1 MNDFS
6 RFSSVTSMLNHLSWP
21 TLEQRRNYFKLLMLF
36 KLIHGLVAIPSIT
49 LIPMASHTRGH
60 SHRYYIP
67 PVRTETYLHSFLPSA
82 IKLWNNLPQSLTEIS
97 NIDNFKLQLEH
108 YLYPLPLV

>member
-1 MNDFS
+1 
-6 RFSSVTSMLNHLSWP
+6 
-21 TLEQRRNYFKLLMLF
+21 MLF

-49 LIPMASHTRGH
+49 LTPMASRGH

-97 NIDNFKLQLEH
+97 NIDNLELQLEH

>member
-1 MNDFS
+1 MVS
-6 RFSSVTSMLNHLSWP
+6 C
-21 TLEQRRNYFKLLMLF
+21 
-36 KLIHGLVAIPSIT
+36 
-49 LIPMASHTRGH
+49 TRGH
-60 SHRYYIP
+60 SGIDTNYIP

-108 YLYPLPLV
+108 YLNPPPLV

>member
-6 RFSSVTSMLNHLSWP
+6 RFSSITSMLNHLSWP

-49 LIPMASHTRGH
+49 IPIVSCTRGH

-67 PVRTETYLHSFLPSA
+67 PVRTETYLCSFFAVSIRPA
-82 IKLWNNLPQSLTEIS
+82 AGC
-97 NIDNFKLQLEH
+97 
-108 YLYPLPLV
+108 

>member
-1 MNDFS
+1 
-6 RFSSVTSMLNHLSWP
+6 MLNHLSWP
-21 TLEQRRNYFKLLMLF
+21 TLEQQRNYFKLLVLF

-49 LIPMASHTRGH
+49 LTPIVSCIRGH
-60 SHRYYIP
+60 SHRYSIP

-82 IKLWNNLPQSLTEIS
+82 IKLWNNLPQSYALTKIS

-108 YLYPLPLV
+108 YLNPPPLV